1 MQTTVKSSC
10 KQGKKS
16 SHKAKDNINLHLPVL
31 VEEII
36 GFLDLK
42 EGQVIID
49 GTVGLGGH
57 ARAILSH
64 PNNIRLL
71 VGLDVDPQA
80 LEIAGK
86 NLEEFGERVRLI
98 RSSYVNIPEVLIS
111 EEIDSV
117 DAIILDLGLSSFQL
131 EHSGRGF
138 SFTRDEPLD
147 MRMDPSISVTAS
159 DMVNKLPFEQLAQLI
174 RSYGEERWA
183 KKIAKTIVK
192 KRDKNPI
199 ISSKQLAEIV
209 SLAIPR
215 KYHPRRI
222 HPATKT
228 FQALRIAVNRE
239 LDQIKEALFKLPDC
253 LKEGG
258 KLAIIAFHSLE
269 DRLVKHAFKHDPRLK
284 ALTKK
289 PVTASDK
296 EISNNP
302 RARSAKLRVAQR
314 TDYKPEP

>member
-1 MQTTVKSSC
+1 LQTTVKSSC
-10 KQGKKS
+10 KQGKKNS
-16 SHKAKDNINLHLPVL
+16 SSGGNGTSFHLPVL

-36 GFLDLK
+36 EFLDPQ
-42 EGQVIID
+42 EGQVFVD

-64 PNNIRLL
+64 PNKIKLL
-71 VGLDVDPQA
+71 IGVDVDPQA
-80 LEIAGK
+80 LEVASK
-86 NLEEFGERVRLI
+86 NLAQFGERVRLI
-98 RSSYVNIPEVLIS
+98 RSSYVDIPDVLLS
-111 EEIDSV
+111 EDIEQV

-147 MRMDPSISVTAS
+147 MRMDPNINVTAS
-159 DMVNKLPFEQLAQLI
+159 DMVNNLPFEQLAQLI

-183 KKIAKTIVK
+183 KRIAKTIVK
-192 KRDKNPI
+192 KRDKTPI
-199 ISSKQLAEIV
+199 VSSRQLADIV

-258 KLAIIAFHSLE
+258 KIAVISFHSLE

-314 TDYKPEP
+314 TDYKPDV